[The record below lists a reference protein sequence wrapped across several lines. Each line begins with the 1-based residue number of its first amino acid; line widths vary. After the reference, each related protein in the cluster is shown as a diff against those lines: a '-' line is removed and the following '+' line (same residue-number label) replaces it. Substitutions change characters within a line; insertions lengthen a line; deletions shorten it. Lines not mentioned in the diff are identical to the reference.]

1 MVNWRGSMI
10 LEPQKRIS
18 VKALTVWRI
27 TGAIQIAI
35 SWILAG
41 VVIYLLHIF
50 NSPFWIS
57 LLLIAIELIS
67 TYFFIFLLPSLRWR
81 RFRYD
86 VREEEIELQEGIFIV
101 KRTLIPM
108 IRVQHVD
115 TVQGPILRKYQLAS
129 VIINT
134 AATAHEIPALKE
146 SEAEE
151 LRRFISNLARVADE
165 DV

>member
-1 MVNWRGSMI
+1 MI

-18 VKALTVWRI
+18 EKALTVWRVS
-27 TGAIQIAI
+27 ALMKVAI
-35 SWILAG
+35 SWVIAA
-41 VVIYLLHIF
+41 VVIFFLHRF
-50 NSPFWIS
+50 DVPFWIIV
-57 LLLIAIELIS
+57 LLILIELLFTYIS
-67 TYFFIFLLPSLRWR
+67 VALFPSLRWR
-81 RFRYD
+81 RWRYD

-115 TVQGPILRKYQLAS
+115 TIQGPILRKYQLAS
-129 VIINT
+129 VIVNT
-134 AATAHEIPALKE
+134 AATAHEIPALEEK
-146 SEAEE
+146 EAEE

>member
-1 MVNWRGSMI
+1 MI

-18 VKALTVWRI
+18 AKALTVWKI
-27 TGAIQIAI
+27 SGAIKIVI

-41 VVIYLLHIF
+41 VAIFLIHIF
-50 NSPFWIS
+50 KGPFWIS
-57 LLLIAIELIS
+57 VLLIGIELIS
-67 TYFFIFLLPSLRWR
+67 TYLFIFLLPSIKWRRWR
-81 RFRYD
+81 YE
-86 VREEEIELQEGIFIV
+86 VRDEEIELQEGIFIV

-134 AATAHEIPALKE
+134 AATSHEIPALEE
-146 SEAEE
+146 SEAEV
-151 LRRFISNLARVADE
+151 LRHFISNLARVADE

>member
-1 MVNWRGSMI
+1 MNWRGSMI

-18 VKALTVWRI
+18 AKALTVWKI
-27 TGAIQIAI
+27 SGAIKIAI

-41 VVIYLLHIF
+41 VAIFLLHIF
-50 NSPFWIS
+50 NGPFWLS
-57 LLLIAIELIS
+57 VLLIGIELIS
-67 TYFFIFLLPSLRWR
+67 TYLFIFLLPSIKWRRWR
-81 RFRYD
+81 YE
-86 VREEEIELQEGIFIV
+86 VRDEEIELQEGIFIV

-134 AATAHEIPALKE
+134 AATSHEIPALEE
-146 SEAEE
+146 SEAEV
-151 LRRFISNLARVADE
+151 LRHFISNLARVAVE

>member
-1 MVNWRGSMI
+1 MI

-18 VKALTVWRI
+18 AKALTVWRI
-27 TGAIQIAI
+27 SGAIKIVI
-35 SWILAG
+35 SWILAA
-41 VVIYLLHIF
+41 VAIFLLHIF
-50 NSPFWIS
+50 KGPFWIS
-57 LLLIAIELIS
+57 VLLIGIELIS
-67 TYFFIFLLPSLRWR
+67 TYFIIFLFPSLRWR
-81 RFRYD
+81 CWRYD
-86 VREEEIELQEGIFIV
+86 VRDEEIELQEGIFIV
-101 KRTLIPM
+101 KRTLVPM

-134 AATAHEIPALKE
+134 AATAHEIPALEE

>member
-1 MVNWRGSMI
+1 MI

-18 VKALTVWRI
+18 EKALTVWRI
-27 TGAIQIAI
+27 SGIITMVIGWSLTVTAII
-35 SWILAG
+35 
-41 VVIYLLHIF
+41 LLHIF
-50 NSPFWIS
+50 NGPFWIS
-57 LLLIAIELIS
+57 LILIILDLIF
-67 TYFFIFLLPSLRWR
+67 TYITIFLLPPLRWR
-81 RFRYD
+81 RWRYD
-86 VREEEIELQEGIFIV
+86 VREEEIELQEGILIV

-115 TVQGPILRKYQLAS
+115 TVQGPILRKYHLAS
-129 VIINT
+129 VIVNT
-134 AATAHEIPALKE
+134 AATAHEIPALEE

>member
-1 MVNWRGSMI
+1 MI
-10 LEPQKRIS
+10 LEPQKQIS

-27 TGAIQIAI
+27 SGVLKILI

-41 VVIYLLHIF
+41 IAIYLLHIF
-50 NSPFWIS
+50 NGPFWIT
-57 LLLIAIELIS
+57 LLLIGIELIA
-67 TYFFIFLLPSLRWR
+67 TYLIVFLLPSLRWR

-134 AATAHEIPALKE
+134 AATSHDIPALAE

>member
-1 MVNWRGSMI
+1 MI
-10 LEPQKRIS
+10 LEPRKRIS
-18 VKALTVWRI
+18 KKALTVWRI
-27 TGAIQIAI
+27 SGVIKIVI
-35 SWILAG
+35 SWILAA
-41 VVIYLLHIF
+41 VAVFLLHIF
-50 NSPFWIS
+50 NGPFWVS
-57 LLLIAIELIS
+57 VLLIGIELIS
-67 TYFFIFLLPSLRWR
+67 TYLFIFLLPLVKWRRWR
-81 RFRYD
+81 YE
-86 VREEEIELQEGIFIV
+86 VRDEEIELQEGIFIV

-134 AATAHEIPALKE
+134 AATSHEIPALEE

-151 LRRFISNLARVADE
+151 LRYFISTLARVADE